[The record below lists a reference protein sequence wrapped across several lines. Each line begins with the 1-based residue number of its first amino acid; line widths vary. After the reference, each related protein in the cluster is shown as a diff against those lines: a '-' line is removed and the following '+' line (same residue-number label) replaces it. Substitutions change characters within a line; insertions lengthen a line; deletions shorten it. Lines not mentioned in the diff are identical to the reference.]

1 MPSGAIRWKWRF
13 LQKET
18 RHTKKKLHWSLRC
31 HWVIEVI
38 SQFLPQICRP
48 RRVFIENCLSN
59 TSLLW
64 RADAWLNCDAIGV
77 KATPLKI
84 SFHQRFSYLLAHVF
98 GSFCHSS
105 SSLDLIF
112 HWFHIAFR
120 SFSFRKCRDSQ
131 CFMLRSAALCLA
143 DASQLTTLMKADRFK
158 VLPQSIKSLTSPW
171 AKGAKFHHVRFTSVT
186 LESHPRVPSTETC
199 HIISNIPMICHQP
212 KASTKSAGYWRNPA
226 LTSSFS
232 MGVRVTPILFK
243 TLQSPL
249 ILKAAWWSV
258 AYIAYRPIE
267 SVSPK
272 VLERMWFGCLF

>member
-1 MPSGAIRWKWRF
+1 MFPFALF
-13 LQKET
+13 
-18 RHTKKKLHWSLRC
+18 
-31 HWVIEVI
+31 
-38 SQFLPQICRP
+38 
-48 RRVFIENCLSN
+48 
-59 TSLLW
+59 
-64 RADAWLNCDAIGV
+64 
-77 KATPLKI
+77 
-84 SFHQRFSYLLAHVF
+84 
-98 GSFCHSS
+98 SFC
-105 SSLDLIF
+105 
-112 HWFHIAFR
+112 
-120 SFSFRKCRDSQ
+120 KCRDSQ

-272 VLERMWFGCLF
+272 VLERMWFGCLFLRFLEQAFGSVLVSTRVEPNTGYCLLKTGHGPRNPWGARRDNL